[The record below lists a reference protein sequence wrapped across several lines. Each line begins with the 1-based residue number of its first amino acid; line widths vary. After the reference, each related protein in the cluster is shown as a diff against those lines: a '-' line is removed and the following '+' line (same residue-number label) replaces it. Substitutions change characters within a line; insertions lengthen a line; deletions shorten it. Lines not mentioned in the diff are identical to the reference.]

1 MGTQKLSRLNAR
13 LSPEEHA
20 AIARRASGAGLTVS
34 GYMRRSALLDT
45 DRPIIRTDAEQLHLD
60 TDRPI
65 IRTDAEQLQALYR
78 NLRKAGGNLNQIAR
92 ELNTHHRPAELQ
104 AEMLIAFRSIS
115 RASDEVSAF
124 ISDARNGI

>member
-1 MGTQKLSRLNAR
+1 MGTQKLSRLNVR

-34 GYMRRSALLDT
+34 GYMRRSAL
-45 DRPIIRTDAEQLHLD
+45 LD